1 MLVWIALALARGKVW
16 NSQSRD
22 HLSRVSPSISEV
34 DTKHRRRFQSPS
46 YRAFYRGTTVTVL
59 RGGGQLYP
67 ADPLAVKGEIG
78 SSAFTCADADFS
90 PAAAKECQTN
100 ITVATSDRISSNKPK
115 LVVEEGVDGE
125 RGYAQT
131 AASSSP
137 SKLTAQ
143 ESLGYRTST
152 SDGIHSKHF
161 VGMDENQ
168 ELKTNGNEMEVSNK
182 LPPHDSFG
190 FPRPQGK
197 ADDEELFP
205 THQLVVK
212 CVHHDDRVVVP
223 PRM

>member
-1 MLVWIALALARGKVW
+1 MLVWIGLAWVRGKVW

-22 HLSRVSPSISEV
+22 RLSRISPSISEV
-34 DTKHRRRFQSPS
+34 DTKHRRRFQSHS
-46 YRAFYRGTTVTVL
+46 YRVFYLGTAVTVL

-67 ADPLAVKGEIG
+67 ADPLAAKGEIG

-100 ITVATSDRISSNKPK
+100 ITVATSDRISSNKPT

-143 ESLGYRTST
+143 ESLEYRKRT
-152 SDGIHSKHF
+152 SDGIHSKPF

-168 ELKTNGNEMEVSNK
+168 ELETNGNEMVDSNK
-182 LPPHDSFG
+182 LSPHDSFG
-190 FPRPQGK
+190 FPRPREK
-197 ADDEELFP
+197 ADDEESFP